1 MLFFKPKSH
10 LGIDLGAGGIKVVEL
25 RLEKKRPM
33 LYTYG
38 LTSQVQDV
46 HHLFD
51 VSKKADVIESAG
63 EEKNKSVATV
73 IDPEQVKKYA
83 NLLKTVCA
91 SARTTALTA
100 TVSLPVSVVFH
111 AVINLP
117 LLKKEEL
124 DRVLRAEVKK
134 LLPRPIDDMVL
145 DYQMIKNSPESK
157 TQRVL
162 VNAVP
167 KELVIFYTQ
176 VFKLAGIGLESLEPE
191 SIALERSLV
200 GRDQSV
206 AMIIDIGAERTN
218 FYIIDQGYAITHHST
233 EIGGGKL
240 NKILTNIL
248 GVKDELIEQLKYD
261 YFGSLLKKNSD
272 NQMTKEKFYA
282 LFSTV
287 IDPIIKEIE
296 YSFEIYLKQTGNENK
311 RPEKVIL
318 TGGGSSLPYL
328 TEFISEKFN
337 IKCYVGD
344 PWGRVV
350 YQDGLKPALSKI
362 GPRMSVA
369 VGLALRKLV

>member
-10 LGIDLGAGGIKVVEL
+10 LGIDLGAGGIKIVEL
-25 RLEKKRPM
+25 KLEKKRPM

-46 HHLFD
+46 HRLFD
-51 VSKKADVIESAG
+51 VSLKKDSAVSP
-63 EEKNKSVATV
+63 ENQNEKNSIPA
-73 IDPEQVKKYA
+73 IAPDQVKKYA
-83 NLLKTVCA
+83 DLLKAVCVA
-91 SARTTALTA
+91 SRTKAISA

-117 LLKKEEL
+117 LLKKDEL

-167 KELVIFYTQ
+167 KELVVFYTQ

-233 EIGGGKL
+233 EIGGGRL
-240 NKILTNIL
+240 NKIFSNVL
-248 GVKDELIEQLKYD
+248 GVKDDLVEQIKQD
-261 YFGSLLKKNSD
+261 YYSALLRKNNHS
-272 NQMTKEKFYA
+272 QMTKDKFFG
-282 LFSTV
+282 LFYTI

-296 YSFEIYLKQTGNENK
+296 YSFELYLKQSGNENK
-311 RPEKVIL
+311 RPEKIIL
-318 TGGGSSLPYL
+318 TGGGSSMPFLADI
-328 TEFISEKFN
+328 ISDKFN

-350 YQDGLKPALSKI
+350 YQDGLKPALNKI

>member
-10 LGIDLGAGGIKVVEL
+10 LGIDLGAGGIKIVEL
-25 RLEKKRPM
+25 QIEKKRPM

-38 LTSQVQDV
+38 MTSQMQDV
-46 HHLFD
+46 HRLFD
-51 VSKKADVIESAG
+51 VSIKKDIRLSASDQKVKV
-63 EEKNKSVATV
+63 EAPL
-73 IDPEQVKKYA
+73 IDPDQIKKYA
-83 NLLKTVCA
+83 ELLKAVCLA
-91 SARTTALTA
+91 SRTKAISA

-124 DRVLRAEVKK
+124 DKVLRAEVKK

-145 DYQMIKNSPESK
+145 DYQMIKNAPESK

-167 KELVIFYTQ
+167 KELVVFYTQ

-233 EIGGGKL
+233 EIGGTRL
-240 NKILTNIL
+240 NKILSSIL
-248 GVKDELIEQLKYD
+248 GLNEDLVEQLKHD
-261 YFGSLLKKNSD
+261 YFGSLLKKSSRG
-272 NQMTKEKFYA
+272 QMTKEKFFG
-282 LFSTV
+282 LFSSI
-287 IDPIIKEIE
+287 IDPIMKEIE
-296 YSFEIYLKQTGNENK
+296 YSFELYLKQSGNENK
-311 RPEKVIL
+311 RPEKIIL
-318 TGGGSSLPYL
+318 TGGGSSMPFLADI
-328 TEFISEKFN
+328 ISDKFN

-350 YQDGLKPALSKI
+350 YQDGLKPALNKI

>member
-10 LGIDLGAGGIKVVEL
+10 LGIDLGAGGIKIVEL
-25 RLEKKRPM
+25 KLEKKRPM

-38 LTSQVQDV
+38 MTSQMQDV
-46 HHLFD
+46 HRLFN
-51 VSKKADVIESAG
+51 VSLKKDLSVSAG
-63 EEKNKSVATV
+63 DQKAKIEVPV

-83 NLLKTVCA
+83 DLLKAVCVA
-91 SARTTALTA
+91 ARIKAVSA

-134 LLPRPIDDMVL
+134 LLPRPIEDMVL

-167 KELVIFYTQ
+167 KELVVFYTQ

-233 EIGGGKL
+233 EIGGTRL
-240 NKILTNIL
+240 NKILSSIL
-248 GVKDELIEQLKYD
+248 GLNEDLVEQLKHD
-261 YFGSLLKKNSD
+261 YFGGLLRKSNHS
-272 NQMTKEKFYA
+272 QVTKEKFFS
-282 LFSTV
+282 LFSTI
-287 IDPIIKEIE
+287 IDPIMKEIE
-296 YSFEIYLKQTGNENK
+296 YSFELYLKQSGNENK
-311 RPEKVIL
+311 RPEKIIL
-318 TGGGSSLPYL
+318 TGGGSSMPFLADI
-328 TEFISEKFN
+328 ISDKFN

-350 YQDGLKPALSKI
+350 YQDGLKPALNKI

>member
-10 LGIDLGAGGIKVVEL
+10 LGIDLGAGGVKVIEL
-25 RLEKKRPM
+25 KLEKKRPM

-38 LTSQVQDV
+38 LTSQMQDV

-51 VSKKADVIESAG
+51 VSAKNNTSLLSGDQ
-63 EEKNKSVATV
+63 KNKNTASLV
-73 IDPEQVKKYA
+73 DPEQVKKYA
-83 NLLKTVCA
+83 NLLKAVCVRA
-91 SARTTALTA
+91 KTIALSA

-134 LLPRPIDDMVL
+134 LLPRPIEEMVL
-145 DYQMIKNSPESK
+145 DYQMIKNAPESK

-162 VNAVP
+162 INAVP

-176 VFKLAGIGLESLEPE
+176 VFKLAGIELESLEPE

-200 GRDQSV
+200 GRDKSV

-218 FYIIDQGYAITHHST
+218 FYIIDQGFAITHHST
-233 EIGGGKL
+233 EIGGARL
-240 NKILTNIL
+240 NKILSSVL
-248 GVKDELIEQLKYD
+248 GVNDDLIEQIKYD
-261 YFGSLLKKNSD
+261 YFGSLLKKTNQS
-272 NQMTKEKFYA
+272 QMTKEKFHN
-282 LFSTV
+282 LFFTI

-296 YSFEIYLKQTGNENK
+296 YSFEIYLRQTGNENK
-311 RPEKVIL
+311 HPEKIIL
-318 TGGGSSLPYL
+318 TGGGSSMPYL
-328 TEFISEKFN
+328 TDFISEKFN

-344 PWGRVV
+344 PWGRLV
-350 YQDGLKPALSKI
+350 YQEGLKPVLGKI
-362 GPRMSVA
+362 GSRMSVA

>member
-10 LGIDLGAGGIKVVEL
+10 LGIDLGAGGVKVVEL

-38 LTSQVQDV
+38 LTSQLQDV

-51 VSKKADVIESAG
+51 MSDKKDITVPAMEQ
-63 EEKNKSVATV
+63 KNKSSIVS

-83 NLLKTVCA
+83 NLVKAVCA
-91 SARTTALTA
+91 GARTKSLSA

-134 LLPRPIDDMVL
+134 LLPRPIEEMVL
-145 DYQMIKNSPESK
+145 DYQMIKSGPTSK

-176 VFKLAGIGLESLEPE
+176 VFKLAGIELESLEPE

-206 AMIIDIGAERTN
+206 SMIIDIGAERTN

-233 EIGGGKL
+233 EIGGERI
-240 NKILTNIL
+240 NKILTNVL
-248 GVKDELIEQLKYD
+248 GVKDDVVEQLKHD
-261 YFGSLLKKNSD
+261 YFGSLLNKTNQG
-272 NQMTKEKFYA
+272 QMTKEKFYG
-282 LFSTV
+282 LFSTI
-287 IDPIIKEIE
+287 IDPIVKEIE
-296 YSFEIYLKQTGNENK
+296 YAFEIYLKQTGNENK
-311 RPEKVIL
+311 RPEKIIL
-318 TGGGSSLPYL
+318 TGGSSSMPYL
-328 TEFISEKFN
+328 TDFISEKFN
-337 IKCYVGD
+337 IKCYIGD

-350 YQDGLKPALSKI
+350 YQEGLKPVLGKI

>member
-1 MLFFKPKSH
+1 MSFFKPKSY
-10 LGIDLGAGGIKVVEL
+10 LGIDLGAGGVKIVEL
-25 RLEKKRPM
+25 KLEKKRPM

-38 LTSQVQDV
+38 LTSQMQDV
-46 HHLFD
+46 HRLFD
-51 VSKKADVIESAG
+51 VSANTNVSLLPEDQKKKSAESR
-63 EEKNKSVATV
+63 

-83 NLLKTVCA
+83 NLVKAVCVG
-91 SARTTALTA
+91 ARTTATSA

-134 LLPRPIDDMVL
+134 LLPRPIDEMVL
-145 DYQMIKNSPESK
+145 DYQMIKNAPGSK

-176 VFKLAGIGLESLEPE
+176 VFKLAGIELESLEPE
-191 SIALERSLV
+191 SIAIERSLV

-206 AMIIDIGAERTN
+206 SMIIDIGAERTN

-233 EIGGGKL
+233 EIGGGRI
-240 NKILTNIL
+240 NKILSHTL
-248 GVKDELIEQLKYD
+248 GVKDDLVEQLKYD
-261 YFGSLLKKNSD
+261 YFGSLLKKNNHS
-272 NQMTKEKFYA
+272 QMTKDKFYG
-282 LFSTV
+282 LFSTI
-287 IDPIIKEIE
+287 IDPIVKEIE
-296 YSFEIYLKQTGNENK
+296 YSFDIYLKQTGNENK

-328 TEFISEKFN
+328 AEFISEKFN

-350 YQDGLKPALSKI
+350 YQEGLKPALAKI

>member
-1 MLFFKPKSH
+1 MLLFKPKSH
-10 LGIDLGAGGIKVVEL
+10 LGIDLGAGGIKIVEL
-25 RLEKKRPM
+25 KLEKKRPM

-38 LTSQVQDV
+38 LTSQMQDV
-46 HHLFD
+46 HRLFD
-51 VSKKADVIESAG
+51 VSSKNSPSLLSSDQ
-63 EEKNKSVATV
+63 KNKSVAV
-73 IDPEQVKKYA
+73 AIDPEQVKKYA
-83 NLLKTVCA
+83 NLVKAICVG
-91 SARTTALTA
+91 ARTTSLSA

-134 LLPRPIDDMVL
+134 LLPRPIEDMVL

-176 VFKLAGIGLESLEPE
+176 VFKLAGIQLESLEPE

-206 AMIIDIGAERTN
+206 SMIIDIGAERTN

-233 EIGGGKL
+233 EIGGGRL
-240 NKILTNIL
+240 NKILSNIL
-248 GVKDELIEQLKYD
+248 GVKDELVEQLKYD
-261 YFGSLLKKNSD
+261 YFGSLLKKNS
-272 NQMTKEKFYA
+272 NSQMTKDKFYG
-282 LFSTV
+282 LFSSIV
-287 IDPIIKEIE
+287 DPIVKEIE
-296 YSFEIYLKQTGNENK
+296 YSFEIYLKQTGNEKK
-311 RPEKVIL
+311 RPEKIIL
-318 TGGGSSLPYL
+318 TGGGSSMPYL
-328 TEFISEKFN
+328 TDFISEKFN
-337 IKCYVGD
+337 IKCYIGD

-350 YQDGLKPALSKI
+350 YQESLKPALGKI